1 MNIDTLNSFIE
12 NRIQDNYSI
21 LLDNLKYISLN
32 DVYTNK
38 YQSFVS
44 KISDDDKT
52 LFNELIDIKSS
63 LFTEEIYLSYIVGL
77 HDGFEFN
84 KGIK

>member
-1 MNIDTLNSFIE
+1 MNIE

-38 YQSFVS
+38 YQSFIS

>member
-38 YQSFVS
+38 YQSFIS
-44 KISDDDKT
+44 NISDDDKA

-84 KGIK
+84 KRIK

>member
-38 YQSFVS
+38 YQSFIS